1 MIRGLTCRWMIDQQG
16 DVSDDAP
23 GTSLLT
29 RLLAARGLND
39 PESIR
44 RFCEPKLTDLHDPA
58 LMHGIEKAA
67 RRLAEA
73 VRSHQQIV
81 IYGDYDVDG
90 ITATAILFHSIRT
103 ADPEADVRTYVP
115 HRLDEGYGLNDDAMK
130 QIATD
135 GAKLVITVDCGIT
148 AVASAKVARE
158 VGLDLIITD
167 HHRLPPEGEALP
179 EACALVHPG
188 LCENEVERYPF
199 TDLCGAGVAFKL
211 AWHFATTWCGS
222 QRVSKSFQETL
233 LNMLPLAALGTI
245 ADVVP
250 MVDENRIITSFGL
263 RRIKQTPLSGLR
275 ALIEVSGLMDDT
287 IDCEKV
293 GFVLGPR
300 LNACGRMGHAAEA
313 VRMLTDA
320 TPDEARDIAISLT
333 QLNRDRQQLQR
344 AIVDQAMN
352 LAEDSGMTAEDHRVI
367 VLAHESWHPGVV
379 GIACARLADR
389 FDRPVVLLQ
398 QQGDICK
405 GSARSI
411 EGYSI
416 YDGIDSCRD
425 LLTTFGGHHAAAGLS
440 LPTAHLEEFT
450 RRLVAHANANI
461 SVDQLTPT
469 IHIDCDATLDELDYE
484 TVHKIALM
492 APFGRD
498 NRRPM
503 FRVRNA
509 TLAESPRQIGAQGKH
524 LSLRIRQDRR
534 GQRSLLRTVWWQAGS
549 FADRIATGMN
559 LDVAIEPK
567 LNTWN
572 GRTSVEAVLRDV
584 RVCEPRLA
592 H

>member
-1 MIRGLTCRWMIDQQG
+1 MIRGLTCRWMIDQKD
-16 DVSDDAP
+16 DVSDDVP

-39 PESIR
+39 PASIR

-67 RRLAEA
+67 RRLVEA
-73 VRSHQQIV
+73 IRNHQQIV

-90 ITATAILFHSIRT
+90 ITATAILYHSIRT
-103 ADPEADVRTYVP
+103 ADSEADVRTYVP
-115 HRLDEGYGLNDDAMK
+115 HRLEEGYGLNDDALK
-130 QIATD
+130 QIATG

-148 AVASAKVARE
+148 AIESAKVARD

-167 HHRLPPEGEALP
+167 HHMLPPEGEMLP
-179 EACALVHPG
+179 EVCALVHPG
-188 LCENEVERYPF
+188 LCENGAERYPF
-199 TDLCGAGVAFKL
+199 PDLCGAGVAFKL

-263 RRIKQTPLSGLR
+263 RRIKQTPISGLR

-313 VRMLTDA
+313 VRMFTDA
-320 TPDEARDIAISLT
+320 TPDEARDIALSLT
-333 QLNRDRQQLQR
+333 KLNRERQQMQR
-344 AIVDQAMN
+344 DIVDQAIT

-389 FDRPVVLLQ
+389 FGRPVVLLQ
-398 QQGDICK
+398 QQRDICK

-416 YDGIDSCRD
+416 YDGIASCRD
-425 LLTTFGGHHAAAGLS
+425 LLTTFGGHNAAAGLS

-461 SVDQLTPT
+461 SVDQLTPA

-492 APFGRD
+492 SPFGRG
-498 NRRPM
+498 NPRPM

-524 LSLRIRQDRR
+524 LSLRIRQDRQ
-534 GQRSLLRTVWWQAGS
+534 GQRSLLRMVWWQAGS
-549 FADRIATGMN
+549 FADSIATGMN
-559 LDVAIEPK
+559 LDVVIEPK

-584 RVCEPRLA
+584 RVCEP
-592 H
+592 